1 MDKKE
6 IKKLYNSKVN
16 LLKKY
21 NESYFDKN
29 KSIVLDKEYDEI
41 KKEVLDLEKNFSYL
55 VSEHSP
61 SQSVGFKPS
70 KNFKKSL
77 HKIPMLFFLRSPLS

>member
-21 NESYFDKN
+21 NETNNTRLKKRGHHFRGSPNSKN
-29 KSIVLDKEYDEI
+29 KSCV
-41 KKEVLDLEKNFSYL
+41 
-55 VSEHSP
+55 
-61 SQSVGFKPS
+61 QS
-70 KNFKKSL
+70 KNQNHYQFHQIKGD
-77 HKIPMLFFLRSPLS
+77 F

>member
-29 KSIVLDKEYDEI
+29 KSIVSDKEYDEI
-41 KKEVLDLEKNFSYL
+41 KKRY
-55 VSEHSP
+55 
-61 SQSVGFKPS
+61 
-70 KNFKKSL
+70 
-77 HKIPMLFFLRSPLS
+77 

>member
-1 MDKKE
+1 MDKKK
-6 IKKLYNSKVN
+6 IKKIYNSKVN

-55 VSEHSP
+55 VSSI
-61 SQSVGFKPS
+61 
-70 KNFKKSL
+70 L
-77 HKIPMLFFLRSPLS
+77 PLKV

>member
-29 KSIVLDKEYDEI
+29 KSIVSDKEYDEI
-41 KKEVLDLEKNFSYL
+41 KKRNIRFR
-55 VSEHSP
+55 
-61 SQSVGFKPS
+61 
-70 KNFKKSL
+70 KKL
-77 HKIPMLFFLRSPLS
+77 